1 MLNAVTFRWVCS
13 WEALLLDV
21 IFYYYNIARHHAAT
35 QVKRDRSYDKF
46 TYTHTNIKQ
55 LKKIWKQ
62 KSTNKKV
69 ERTGVYGILANQ
81 HKKSDGA
88 TYQQKH
94 YCKNKEQCLT
104 TKLALS
110 RALIK
115 NVYVQFFALTF
126 FASPFFP
133 LVFRYFVVVVVWE
146 RHKRT
151 FRMKQ
156 MSEFFI
162 FLVFC
167 MLSASNGE
175 GKLRI
180 MCNADLIAH
189 IKMFFCFFVSVL
201 FRLVVF
207 CLRLLSR
214 SSNREMHFIHS
225 FHSFVWLSSEKWCSC
240 SIRCSFQCNLI

>member
-1 MLNAVTFRWVCS
+1 MQT
-13 WEALLLDV
+13 
-21 IFYYYNIARHHAAT
+21 
-35 QVKRDRSYDKF
+35 
-46 TYTHTNIKQ
+46 
-55 LKKIWKQ
+55 
-62 KSTNKKV
+62 
-69 ERTGVYGILANQ
+69 
-81 HKKSDGA
+81 
-88 TYQQKH
+88 
-94 YCKNKEQCLT
+94 KEQCLT

-126 FASPFFP
+126 FLFHHFFP

-189 IKMFFCFFVSVL
+189 IKMFFCFLCVISISCVL
-201 FRLVVF
+201 FAFVVTIIKPWNAF
-207 CLRLLSR
+207 YSFFL
-214 SSNREMHFIHS
+214 FILYS
-225 FHSFVWLSSEKWCSC
+225 LQK
-240 SIRCSFQCNLI
+240 